1 MTRLPRLAP
10 GELDPDQRALYDAIT
25 GGPRAGGPQLFA
37 LTDGQGRLNGP
48 FNAMLFAPGVG
59 SALQELGS
67 AIRYR
72 TSLSAR
78 IRELAIL
85 TVAAR
90 WDSAFERY
98 AHEPIGRAAGLT
110 DVEIAA
116 VRSGT
121 APDLND
127 PAEAAALEL
136 VRALVEGDDADDAV
150 FERAVSLS
158 GMETV
163 VELTT
168 LVGYYSTLAL
178 QLRVFRIGLPGDS
191 A

>member
-10 GELDPDQRALYDAIT
+10 GELDPDQRSLYDAIT

-37 LTDGQGRLNGP
+37 LTDAQGRLNGP

-59 SALQELGS
+59 AALQELGS

-72 TSLSAR
+72 TSLGGR
-78 IRELAIL
+78 IRELAVL
-85 TVAAR
+85 TVAAH
-90 WDSAFERY
+90 WDSAFERR

-110 DVEIAA
+110 DAEIAA
-116 VRSGT
+116 VSAGT
-121 APDLND
+121 APELTD

-136 VRALVEGDDADDAV
+136 VRVLVARGDADDVV
-150 FERAVSLS
+150 FERAVSLN
-158 GMETV
+158 GIEAV

-168 LVGYYSTLAL
+168 LVGYYATLAL
-178 QLRVFRIGLPGDS
+178 QLRVFRVGPPGAS